1 MLFWIDLVLLSGFW
15 VFGFSNPDGMVP
27 FLLFLCLQ
35 LFYSIF
41 CNGTGFLS
49 LSCGG
54 SSYTA
59 AYNISW
65 VSDNDLIA
73 TGNTTTVTYIEGT
86 STSSVPIRFFSDSQS
101 RQCYKLPMRKDM
113 SSVLI
118 RATFVYRNYNSQNQP
133 PTFRVSLGRSI
144 TSTVDLKIKDPWIEE
159 LVWPVNK
166 DSLSLCLLA
175 VKGRGIP
182 VISSLEVRP
191 LPLGAYRYSVK
202 GSASVILRRSYR
214 INSGYT
220 NGTIRYEFSRLFKS
234 DLSSF
239 GLFCWAY

>member
-1 MLFWIDLVLLSGFW
+1 M
-15 VFGFSNPDGMVP
+15 
-27 FLLFLCLQ
+27 
-35 LFYSIF
+35 
-41 CNGTGFLS
+41 
-49 LSCGG
+49 SCGG

-65 VSDNDLIA
+65 VSDNDYIE
-73 TGNTTTVTYIEGT
+73 TGNTTAVTYIEGT
-86 STSSVPIRFFSDSQS
+86 STSTVPIRFFPDSQS
-101 RQCYKLPMRKDM
+101 RQCYKLPVRKDL

-118 RATFVYRNYNSQNQP
+118 RATFVYRNYDSQNQP
-133 PTFRVSLGRSI
+133 PAFRVSLGRSV
-144 TSTVDLKIKDPWIEE
+144 TSTVDLRTKDPWIEE

-191 LPLGAYRYSVK
+191 LPLGAYRNSLED
-202 GSASVILRRSYR
+202 SPNAILRRSYR

-220 NGTIRYEFSRLFKS
+220 NGTIRYEFSLRLFKY
-234 DLSSF
+234 DLSC
-239 GLFCWAY
+239 GC